1 LQLLKKKNMLKSWLS
16 VGLVSFML
24 IGCAE
29 STPDTEA
36 ESESEAPSAAVE
48 ESASPAEAPIEYSVT
63 EAPVVKEK
71 VIAPTAG
78 LNPAHGQPGHNCD
91 IAVGAPLD
99 GSGGVQTQAPQSF
112 TPNLATQP
120 LPQVQSGAKGLNPA
134 HGQPGHNCDI
144 AVGAPL

>member
-1 LQLLKKKNMLKSWLS
+1 MS

-36 ESESEAPSAAVE
+36 ESEAEAPSAAVE
-48 ESASPAEAPIEYSVT
+48 ENAGSAEAPIKFSVT
-63 EAPVVKEK
+63 EAPTVKEK
-71 VIAPTAG
+71 VAG
-78 LNPAHGQPGHNCD
+78 LNPAHGQPGHDCD

-99 GSGGVQTQAPQSF
+99 GSGGVQTIPQPSF
-112 TPNLATQP
+112 TPNLATKP
-120 LPQVQSGAKGLNPA
+120 APQVQSGAKGLNPA

>member
-1 LQLLKKKNMLKSWLS
+1 MLKSWLS

-24 IGCAE
+24 ISCADSATE
-29 STPDTEA
+29 KDAGSST
-36 ESESEAPSAAVE
+36 EAPSATVE
-48 ESASPAEAPIEYSVT
+48 ESSSPEAAPVEFSVT
-63 EAPVVKEK
+63 EAPVIENNAA
-71 VIAPTAG
+71 APAAG

-112 TPNLATQP
+112 TPNLATQSVAA
-120 LPQVQSGAKGLNPA
+120 PQGQAPANGLNPA

>member
-1 LQLLKKKNMLKSWLS
+1 MLKSWLS

-24 IGCAE
+24 IGCAD
-29 STPDTEA
+29 STPDTEV
-36 ESESEAPSAAVE
+36 ESDADAPSTAVD
-48 ESASPAEAPIEYSVT
+48 ESAASAEAPIEFSVT
-63 EAPVVKEK
+63 EVPASQDAVVAP
-71 VIAPTAG
+71 AAG

-134 HGQPGHNCDI
+134 HGQPRHNCDI

>member
-1 LQLLKKKNMLKSWLS
+1 MLKSWLS

-29 STPDTEA
+29 STPDTETKSNA
-36 ESESEAPSAAVE
+36 EAPSVTVE
-48 ESASPAEAPIEYSVT
+48 ESASTEAAPVEFSVSEAPAT
-63 EAPVVKEK
+63 EDVATAP
-71 VIAPTAG
+71 AAG
-78 LNPAHGQPGHNCD
+78 LNPAHGQPGHDCD

-120 LPQVQSGAKGLNPA
+120 VAAPQGQAPANGLNPA